1 MSTQDRIVRLS
12 AATVVIAGLV
22 VAGIV
27 NGVFL
32 TSWLDGSIHEIGFF
46 RSRTKAETAFT
57 PEPDFSDLTM
67 QSVEMVAPDAPTG
80 RLFDQFDKIV
90 VDVERDGSI
99 LVFGESM
106 EVSKFRA
113 MLLDQLTDHAK
124 TIVTIRPVEDCLFRH
139 IEQVIQVC
147 NECEIHHQTVPN
159 SKSSVPSATLSQ
171 SPS

>member
-12 AATVVIAGLV
+12 AATMVITGLIFV
-22 VAGIV
+22 GVV
-27 NGVFL
+27 NGSFL
-32 TSWLDGSIHEIGFF
+32 ISWLDDSIHEMSFLG
-46 RSRTKAETAFT
+46 SRTRAETTFT
-57 PEPDFSDLTM
+57 PAPDSSDLTM
-67 QSVEMVAPDAPTG
+67 QSVEMMAPDAPTG

-90 VDVERDGSI
+90 VDVERDGGI

-124 TIVTIRPVEDCLFRH
+124 TIVTIRPDDDCLFRH

-159 SKSSVPSATLSQ
+159 SETAVPTATLSH